1 MRLLVLDGS
10 LVLPSLVRRL
20 VPDDVQIEVAN
31 EFDRA
36 VAILTADPPDAVIAN
51 VGPSDLPWQD
61 LKSYCQNHSPPIPV
75 LFESCVYPGP
85 AEAGLDSLNH
95 SAYFLAKPYPVDD
108 LRKAIR
114 LLIRW
119 VERSNNPP
127 EAHSG

>member
-20 VPDDVQIEVAN
+20 VPDDVQVEVAD

-36 VAILTADPPDAVIAN
+36 VAILTANPPDAVIAN
-51 VGPSDLPWQD
+51 VGPSDLPWQE
-61 LKSYCQNHSPPIPV
+61 LKTFCQNHSPTIPV

-85 AEAGLDSLNH
+85 DEAGLDSLKQ

-108 LRKAIR
+108 LKKAIR

-119 VERSNNPP
+119 VELSGDSP